1 MRQDAAAKAPS
12 LSIVREKY
20 HWARGSL
27 SPERMLSNSPIFRD
41 RPELLDRVLRSVPF
55 LGMGEAM
62 IDMIVDKR
70 ALRAGDGVLD
80 RLKLLREIDAGS
92 LLLDHPDDAAQMAGR
107 TVQPLDDGRVT
118 GVSIVRH
125 TAL

>member
-1 MRQDAAAKAPS
+1 
-12 LSIVREKY
+12 
-20 HWARGSL
+20 
-27 SPERMLSNSPIFRD
+27 MLSNSPIFRD

-107 TVQPLDDGRVT
+107 TVQPLDE
-118 GVSIVRH
+118 
-125 TAL
+125 A